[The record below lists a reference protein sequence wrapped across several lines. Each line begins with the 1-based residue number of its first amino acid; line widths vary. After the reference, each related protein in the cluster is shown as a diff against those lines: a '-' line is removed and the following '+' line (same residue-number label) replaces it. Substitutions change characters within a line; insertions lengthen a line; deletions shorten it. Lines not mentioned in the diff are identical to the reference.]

1 MIARWSAARAA
12 LRGKEGKGVFDG
24 LEVER
29 EALGARREI
38 GPMTNMQKITLASSR
53 DIPFHNLV
61 LSQSN
66 VRRVKAGIS
75 VDELA
80 ESIARRGLIQSL
92 HVRPVIGED
101 GAETGQFEVPAGGR
115 RFRALELL
123 VKQKRLAKAAPV
135 PCIVSSTDD
144 GVLIDEVSL
153 AENIERAPLHPLD
166 QFRAFQAMRE
176 KGMTEAAIAAAFFVD
191 AKVVK
196 QRLRLV
202 TVAPE
207 LLEVYAADEMT
218 LEQLMAFTISS
229 DHVRQAQV
237 WEAVKNSW
245 SKEPYQ
251 IRRMLT
257 ETAVRASDKRAQFL
271 GLDAYEAAGGFVLRD
286 LFQQDDGGWLQDPV
300 LLERMVGEKLKAE
313 AAAIATEG
321 WKWIEVAVGFPYG
334 HTMGLRELM
343 GTTVDLTDEDR
354 AIREALRD
362 EYDRLEAEYAAS
374 DDLPEEVDQRLGQI
388 ERSLNAFDSRPM
400 AFDPEQVGRAGAFV
414 SIDSDGSLMVERGF
428 VRPEDEQHAVP
439 VGGGADTDSNGAAA
453 SEVENGE
460 HHAAMI
466 SMADETR
473 LHDDDEDEGDAIK
486 PLPERL
492 VIELTA
498 HRTLALRDAVASNPR
513 IAMTA
518 LLHKLVTDCFVSR
531 ASGAALEANVRDI
544 HLPVQS
550 ADLADSFPAQ
560 SIDARHAGWKADI
573 PLGQGDDVLWDWL
586 HTLDEA
592 SRQALLAHCLSF
604 GVNAFYERPNPYS
617 SMGISQHGLD
627 RRLREA
633 DRLARTTRLDLV
645 EAGWKPTVANYL
657 GRVTKSRILEAVR
670 EGAGMQAVEL
680 IDHLKK
686 GDMAREAERL
696 LDGSGWLPEPLRLDD
711 PDVGSEAVT
720 ENASIE
726 LPSFLAEDDDVQP
739 DDDEERQ
746 HMIAAE

>member
-1 MIARWSAARAA
+1 MPC
-12 LRGKEGKGVFDG
+12 RGEREREGQGVFDR
-24 LEVER
+24 LETER
-29 EALGARREI
+29 EALGACREF

-101 GAETGQFEVPAGGR
+101 GSETGKFEVPAGGR
-115 RFRALELL
+115 RYRALELL
-123 VKQKRLAKAAPV
+123 VKQKRLAKSAPV
-135 PCIVSSTDD
+135 PCVVSAADD
-144 GVLIDEVSL
+144 SVLIDEVSL

-176 KGMTEAAIAAAFFVD
+176 KGMTEEAIAAAFFVD
-191 AKVVK
+191 VKVVK

-202 TVAPE
+202 TVAPA
-207 LLEVYAADEMT
+207 LLDVYAEDAMT
-218 LEQLMAFTISS
+218 LEQLMAFTISG
-229 DHVRQAQV
+229 DHARQAQV

-251 IRRMLT
+251 IRRMLS
-257 ETAVRASDKRAQFL
+257 ETAVRASDKRARFL
-271 GLDAYEAAGGFVLRD
+271 GLEAYEAAGGYVLRD

-300 LLERMVGEKLKAE
+300 LLEQLVGEKLKAE
-313 AAAIATEG
+313 AEAIAAEG

-334 HTMGLRELM
+334 HTMGLRALL
-343 GTTVDLTDEDR
+343 GTTVDLTDEER
-354 AIREALRD
+354 ATREALRD
-362 EYDRLEAEYAAS
+362 EYDRLEAEYAEA
-374 DDLPEEVDQRLGQI
+374 DDLPEDVDQRLGEI
-388 ERSLNAFDSRPM
+388 ERMLGTFDSRPM
-400 AFDPEQVGRAGAFV
+400 TFDPVEVGRAGAFV
-414 SIDSDGSLMVERGF
+414 SIDSDGSLLVERGF
-428 VRPEDEQHAVP
+428 VRPEDEQRAAPAGELSSGAVEDDAP
-439 VGGGADTDSNGAAA
+439 MEGDRSDTRVAVINMAG
-453 SEVENGE
+453 ENRGHE
-460 HHAAMI
+460 
-466 SMADETR
+466 E
-473 LHDDDEDEGDAIK
+473 DEDEGDAIK

-498 HRTLALRDAVASNPR
+498 HRTLALRDAVANNPR

-518 LLHKLVTDCFVSR
+518 LLHKLATDCFVSR
-531 ASGAALEANVRDI
+531 GSGSALEATVRDI
-544 HLPVQS
+544 HLPIQA

-560 SIDARHAGWKADI
+560 NIDTRHAGWKADM

-586 HTLDEA
+586 HALDEA

-604 GVNAFYERPNPYS
+604 GVNALYERPNPYS
-617 SMGISQHGLD
+617 GMGISQHGLD

-633 DRLARTTRLDLV
+633 DRLARTTQLDLV

-670 EGAGMQAVEL
+670 EGAGAQAVEL
-680 IDHLKK
+680 IAHLKK

-711 PDVGSEAVT
+711 MDGGKDAVAEDAT
-720 ENASIE
+720 VE
-726 LPSFLAEDDDVQP
+726 LPAFLTEDDEVAS
-739 DDDEERQ
+739 DDEEERQ
-746 HMIAAE
+746 HLIAAE

>member
-1 MIARWSAARAA
+1 
-12 LRGKEGKGVFDG
+12 
-24 LEVER
+24 
-29 EALGARREI
+29 
-38 GPMTNMQKITLASSR
+38 MTNIQKITLASSR
-53 DIPFHNLV
+53 DIPFQNLV
-61 LSQSN
+61 LSQAN
-66 VRRVKAGIS
+66 VRRVKAGVS

-101 GAETGQFEVPAGGR
+101 GAETGKFEVPAGGR
-115 RFRALELL
+115 RYRALELL
-123 VKQKRLAKAAPV
+123 VKQKRLAKSAPV
-135 PCIVSSTDD
+135 PCIVSAADD
-144 GVLIDEVSL
+144 SVLIDEVSL

-166 QFRAFQAMRE
+166 QFRAFHAMRE
-176 KGMTEAAIAAAFFVD
+176 KGMTEEAIAAAFFVD
-191 AKVVK
+191 VKVVK

-202 TVAPE
+202 TVAPV

-229 DHVRQAQV
+229 DHARQTQV

-257 ETAVRASDKRAQFL
+257 ETAVRASDKRVRFL
-271 GLDAYEAAGGFVLRD
+271 EIAAYEAAGGYVLRD

-300 LLERMVGEKLKAE
+300 LLERLVGDKLKAE
-313 AAAIATEG
+313 AETIAAEG

-334 HTMGLRELM
+334 HTMGLRELL
-343 GTTVDLTDEDR
+343 GTAVDLTDEER
-354 AIREALRD
+354 ATREALRD
-362 EYDRLEAEYAAS
+362 EYDRLEAEYAEAE
-374 DDLPEEVDQRLGQI
+374 DLPGEVDQRLGEI
-388 ERSLNAFDSRPM
+388 ERHLSAFDNRPM

-414 SIDSDGSLMVERGF
+414 SIDSDGTLLIERGF
-428 VRPEDEQHAVP
+428 VRPEDEKPVASAGEASDDDPDGTSSMDADRNENRAAVISM
-439 VGGGADTDSNGAAA
+439 GGETRA
-453 SEVENGE
+453 SE
-460 HHAAMI
+460 
-466 SMADETR
+466 
-473 LHDDDEDEGDAIK
+473 DDEDEGDAIK

-498 HRTLALRDAVASNPR
+498 HRTLALRDAVANNPR

-518 LLHKLVTDCFVSR
+518 LLHKLTTDCFVSR

-544 HLPVQS
+544 HLPVQA
-550 ADLADSFPAQ
+550 ADLADSCPAQ
-560 SIDARHAGWKADI
+560 NIDARHASWRADM
-573 PLGQGDDVLWDWL
+573 PLGQGEDVLWDWV
-586 HTLDEA
+586 HALDEA

-604 GVNAFYERPNPYS
+604 GVNALYERPNPYS
-617 SMGISQHGLD
+617 GMGISQHGLD

-670 EGAGMQAVEL
+670 EGVGEGAAQL

-711 PDVGSEAVT
+711 PNLGQDMAAEDAGV
-720 ENASIE
+720 E
-726 LPSFLAEDDDVQP
+726 LPAFLTGDDETQPEDE
-739 DDDEERQ
+739 EERQ
-746 HMIAAE
+746 QLIAAE

>member
-1 MIARWSAARAA
+1 MTGPGAAAA
-12 LRGKEGKGVFDG
+12 WVRGREGQGVFDG

-75 VDELA
+75 VGELA

-101 GAETGQFEVPAGGR
+101 GAETGKFEVPAGGR
-115 RFRALELL
+115 RYRALELL
-123 VKQKRLAKAAPV
+123 VKQKRLAKSAPV
-135 PCIVSSTDD
+135 PCIVSSAYD

-153 AENIERAPLHPLD
+153 AENIERSPLHPLD

-176 KGMTEAAIAAAFFVD
+176 KGMTEEAIAAAFFID

-202 TVAPE
+202 AVAPV

-218 LEQLMAFTISS
+218 LEQLMAFTVSS
-229 DHVRQAQV
+229 DHARQAQV

-257 ETAVRASDKRAQFL
+257 EGSVRASDKRARFL

-286 LFQQDDGGWLQDPV
+286 LFQQDDGGWLQDSV
-300 LLERMVGEKLKAE
+300 LLERLVGEKLKAE
-313 AAAIATEG
+313 AEAIAGEG
-321 WKWIEVAVGFPYG
+321 WKWIEVAVGFLYG
-334 HTMGLRELM
+334 HTMGLRELL
-343 GTTVDLTDEDR
+343 GTTVDLTNEER
-354 AIREALRD
+354 ATREALRD
-362 EYDRLEAEYAAS
+362 EYDRLEAEYAEAE
-374 DDLPEEVDQRLGQI
+374 DLPEEVDQRLGEI
-388 ERSLNAFDSRPM
+388 ERQLSAFDSRRM
-400 AFDPEQVGRAGAFV
+400 AFDPDQIGSAGAFV
-414 SIDSDGSLMVERGF
+414 SIDSGGSLLVERGF
-428 VRPEDEQHAVP
+428 VRPEDEARVEP
-439 VGGGADTDSNGAAA
+439 LGDAGDVGADGTEPMDPGT
-453 SEVENGE
+453 GE
-460 HHAAMI
+460 RPAPVI
-466 SMADETR
+466 SMAGETR
-473 LHDDDEDEGDAIK
+473 PLEEDEDEGDTIK

-498 HRTLALRDAVASNPR
+498 HRTLALRDAVANNPR

-544 HLPVQS
+544 HLAVQS

-560 SIDARHAGWKADI
+560 NIDTRHAGWKADM
-573 PLGQGDDVLWDWL
+573 PLGQGDDVLWNWL
-586 HTLDEA
+586 HALDEA

-604 GVNAFYERPNPYS
+604 GVNALYERPNPYS
-617 SMGISQHGLD
+617 GMGISQHGLD

-633 DRLARTTRLDLV
+633 DRLARTTGLDLV

-670 EGAGMQAVEL
+670 EGVGESAAQL

-711 PDVGSEAVT
+711 PDAAAAPVQDVGSD
-720 ENASIE
+720 E
-726 LPSFLAEDDDVQP
+726 LPAFLTEDDEAHP
-739 DDDEERQ
+739 EDEEKRR
-746 HMIAAE
+746 HLIAAE

>member
-1 MIARWSAARAA
+1 
-12 LRGKEGKGVFDG
+12 
-24 LEVER
+24 
-29 EALGARREI
+29 
-38 GPMTNMQKITLASSR
+38 MTNMQKITLASSR

-101 GAETGQFEVPAGGR
+101 GAETGKFEVPAGGR
-115 RFRALELL
+115 RYRALELL
-123 VKQKRLAKAAPV
+123 VKQKRLAKSAPV
-135 PCIVSSTDD
+135 PCIVSAADD
-144 GVLIDEVSL
+144 SVLIDEVSL

-176 KGMTEAAIAAAFFVD
+176 KGMTEEAIAAAFFVD
-191 AKVVK
+191 VKVVK

-202 TVAPE
+202 TVAPA
-207 LLEVYAADEMT
+207 LLDIYAEDGMT
-218 LEQLMAFTISS
+218 LEQLMAFTISG
-229 DHVRQAQV
+229 DHTRQAQV

-257 ETAVRASDKRAQFL
+257 ETAVRASDKRARFL
-271 GLDAYEAAGGFVLRD
+271 GLEAYEAAGGFVLRD

-300 LLERMVGEKLKAE
+300 LLERLVGEKLKAE
-313 AAAIATEG
+313 AEAIAAEG
-321 WKWIEVAVGFPYG
+321 WKWIEIAAGFPYG
-334 HTMGLRELM
+334 HTMGLRALM
-343 GTTVDLTDEDR
+343 GTTVDLTDQER
-354 AIREALRD
+354 ATREALRD
-362 EYDRLEAEYAAS
+362 EYDRLEAEYAEA
-374 DDLPEEVDQRLGQI
+374 DDLPEEVDLRLGEI
-388 ERSLNAFDSRPM
+388 ERMLGAFDSRLV
-400 AFDPEQVGRAGAFV
+400 AFDPVEVGRAGAFV
-414 SIDSDGSLMVERGF
+414 SIDSDGSLLVERGF
-428 VRPEDEQHAVP
+428 VRPKDELRAAPAGEPSSGATEYDAPMEGDRSDTRTAV
-439 VGGGADTDSNGAAA
+439 
-453 SEVENGE
+453 
-460 HHAAMI
+460 I
-466 SMADETR
+466 SMSGENR
-473 LHDDDEDEGDAIK
+473 GLEDDEDEGDVIK

-498 HRTLALRDAVASNPR
+498 HRTLALRDAVANNPR

-518 LLHKLVTDCFVSR
+518 LLHKLATDCFASR
-531 ASGAALEANVRDI
+531 GSGSALEATVRDI
-544 HLPVQS
+544 HLPVQA

-560 SIDARHAGWKADI
+560 NIDTRHAGWKADM

-586 HTLDEA
+586 HELDEA

-604 GVNAFYERPNPYS
+604 GVNALYERPNPYS
-617 SMGISQHGLD
+617 GMGISQHGLD

-633 DRLARTTRLDLV
+633 DRLARTTQLDLV

-670 EGAGMQAVEL
+670 EGAGAQAVEL
-680 IDHLKK
+680 IAHLKK

-696 LDGSGWLPEPLRLDD
+696 LDGSGWLPEPLRMDDLDSGKD
-711 PDVGSEAVT
+711 TVAEDAAV
-720 ENASIE
+720 E
-726 LPSFLAEDDDVQP
+726 LPAFLTEDEEVASEDE
-739 DDDEERQ
+739 EERQ
-746 HMIAAE
+746 HLIAAE

>member
-1 MIARWSAARAA
+1 
-12 LRGKEGKGVFDG
+12 
-24 LEVER
+24 
-29 EALGARREI
+29 
-38 GPMTNMQKITLASSR
+38 MTSMQKITLASSR

-101 GAETGQFEVPAGGR
+101 GAETGKFEVPAGGR
-115 RFRALELL
+115 RYRALELL
-123 VKQKRLAKAAPV
+123 VKQKRLAKSAPV
-135 PCIVSSTDD
+135 PCIVSTADD
-144 GVLIDEVSL
+144 SVLIDEVSL

-176 KGMTEAAIAAAFFVD
+176 KGMTEEAIAAAFFVD

-202 TVAPE
+202 TVAPV

-218 LEQLMAFTISS
+218 LEQLMAFTVSS

-257 ETAVRASDKRAQFL
+257 ETAVRASDKRVRFL
-271 GLDAYEAAGGFVLRD
+271 GLEAYETAGGYVLRD

-300 LLERMVGEKLKAE
+300 LLERLVGEKLKAE
-313 AAAIATEG
+313 ADTIAAEG

-334 HTMGLRELM
+334 HTMGLRELL
-343 GTTVDLTDEDR
+343 GTTIDLTDDER
-354 AIREALRD
+354 ASREALRD
-362 EYDRLEAEYAAS
+362 EYDRLEADYGEA
-374 DDLPEEVDQRLGQI
+374 DDLPEEVDHRLGEI
-388 ERSLNAFDSRPM
+388 ERQLSAFNSRPM
-400 AFDPEQVGRAGAFV
+400 AFDPAEVGRAGAFV
-414 SIDSDGSLMVERGF
+414 SIDSDGSLLVERGF
-428 VRPEDEQHAVP
+428 VRPEDEDRVAQAGEASDDDADSTQSMDADRSESRAAV
-439 VGGGADTDSNGAAA
+439 
-453 SEVENGE
+453 
-460 HHAAMI
+460 I
-466 SMADETR
+466 SMGGETR
-473 LHDDDEDEGDAIK
+473 TPEDDEDEGDAIK

-498 HRTLALRDAVASNPR
+498 HRTLALRDAVANNPR

-518 LLHKLVTDCFVSR
+518 LLHKLVVDCFVSR
-531 ASGAALEANVRDI
+531 ASGSALEAMVREI
-544 HLPVQS
+544 HLPVQA
-550 ADLADSFPAQ
+550 ADLADSYPAH
-560 SIDARHAGWKADI
+560 SIDTRHASWKADM

-586 HTLDEA
+586 HSLDEA

-604 GVNAFYERPNPYS
+604 GVNALYERPNPYS
-617 SMGISQHGLD
+617 GMGISQHGLD

-633 DRLARTTRLDLV
+633 DRLARTTQLDLV

-670 EGAGMQAVEL
+670 EGVGESAAQL

-696 LDGSGWLPEPLRLDD
+696 LDGSGWLPEPLRQDDLDLGKD
-711 PDVGSEAVT
+711 AVADDAT
-720 ENASIE
+720 VE
-726 LPSFLAEDDDVQP
+726 LPVFLTEDDKVASDE
-739 DDDEERQ
+739 DEERQ
-746 HMIAAE
+746 HLIAAE